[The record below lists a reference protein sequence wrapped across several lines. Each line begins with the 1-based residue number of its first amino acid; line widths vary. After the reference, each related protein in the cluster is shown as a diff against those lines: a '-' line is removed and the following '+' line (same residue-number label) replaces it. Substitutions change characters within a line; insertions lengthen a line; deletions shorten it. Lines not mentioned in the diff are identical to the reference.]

1 LWFKLKQIYTQP
13 PQGGF
18 LVAICYY
25 MNMKIEPKT
34 LKGFRDFLP
43 KEARKRQYVI
53 DTLRKVFE
61 SYGFEPLETP
71 ALEYAE
77 ILEGKYGEEG
87 ERLMY
92 KFEDKGGRKVA
103 LRYDQTVPLA
113 RVVAQYGSPGSPQL
127 PLPFKRYQISNV
139 WRGENPQ
146 KGRFRE
152 FLQCDIDTVGTSSL
166 LADAE
171 ILELVYESYKKLG
184 LDVIIKINDRRLLS
198 TISTKALTIL
208 DKLNKIGEEEVINEL
223 EQIGMNSEDAK
234 KILSE
239 TRSFKASE
247 ELREIKN
254 LAIKLGCPG
263 DVVKFEQLLIRG
275 LDYYTGLVMEV
286 FLKDS
291 DSNLSLGGGGRYDDL
306 IGMFSGKSIP
316 AVGFAFGFD
325 RIIDAMEKQ
334 GLFQNLENGTKV
346 LVTIFSP
353 ELLDRSIK
361 VCEVLNSA
369 NINQEL
375 YVDPVARMDKQ
386 LKYADQKGI
395 PYVVIVGPK
404 EAESGSATVKNLKTG
419 EQTTLPVK
427 DLPDFLK

>member
-1 LWFKLKQIYTQP
+1 
-13 PQGGF
+13 
-18 LVAICYY
+18 
-25 MNMKIEPKT
+25 MNMKIELKT

-53 DTLRKVFE
+53 DKLRSVFE

-263 DVVKFEQLLIRG
+263 DVVKFEQL
-275 LDYYTGLVMEV
+275 
-286 FLKDS
+286 
-291 DSNLSLGGGGRYDDL
+291 
-306 IGMFSGKSIP
+306 
-316 AVGFAFGFD
+316 
-325 RIIDAMEKQ
+325 
-334 GLFQNLENGTKV
+334 
-346 LVTIFSP
+346 
-353 ELLDRSIK
+353 
-361 VCEVLNSA
+361 NSA